1 MTLYFYI
8 YNPETHEFREE
19 TAEVLYSTLLVSYYS
34 EAPKLLPTG
43 YYTLYKS
50 EINSIPLLARYSDT
64 YISDHP
70 AAEEALEALYNH
82 RLEKAAAFKQE
93 ADNQT
98 TIANKILDLMIER
111 YR

>member
-8 YNPETHEFREE
+8 YNPETYEFREE
-19 TAEVLYSTLLVSYYS
+19 TAEVGYSTLLVSYYS

-43 YYTLYKS
+43 YYTLHKS
-50 EINSIPLLARYSDT
+50 EINSIPLLARHSDT
-64 YISDHP
+64 YVSDHP

-82 RLEKAAAFKQE
+82 RLEKAAAFRQE

-98 TIANKILDLMIER
+98 NIANNILDLMIER

>member
-8 YNPETHEFREE
+8 YDPTTNEFHEE
-19 TAEVLYSTLLVSYYS
+19 TAEANETPLRYYH
-34 EAPKLLPTG
+34 PTGDLLPTG
-43 YYTLYKS
+43 YYTIHKS
-50 EINSIPLLARYSDT
+50 EINSIPLLARCSDT

-82 RLEKAAAFKQE
+82 RLEKAALFKKE

-98 TIANKILDLMIER
+98 DIANKILDLMIEH

>member
-8 YNPETHEFREE
+8 YDPTTHEFREE
-19 TAEVLYSTLLVSYYS
+19 TAEVAYSTLLVSYYS

-43 YYTLYKS
+43 YYTIHKS
-50 EINSIPLLARYSDT
+50 EINSIPLLARYTDT
-64 YISDHP
+64 YVSDHP
-70 AAEEALEALYNH
+70 AAEEALEALFNN
-82 RLEKAAAFKQE
+82 RVEKAALFKKE

-98 TIANKILDLMIER
+98 DIANKILDLMIEH